1 MANTG
6 ERKQLGRHARL
17 CWSDMQTNI
26 GEEILQKI
34 VALRD
39 SKIAIEKLKAI
50 FPEEAKNVSRDIKKR
65 LGEIAL
71 QHRVSGNDTKISAKP
86 ESSSSDPCSS
96 SDRDEN

>member
-39 SKIAIEKLKAI
+39 NKIAIEKLKAI
-50 FPEEAKNVSRDIKKR
+50 FPEEAKNVSHDIKKR

-71 QHRVSGNDTKISAKP
+71 QHRMSGNDTKISAKP
-86 ESSSSDPCSS
+86 ESSSSDPCFS
-96 SDRDEN
+96 SDGDEN

>member
-1 MANTG
+1 MANTS

-17 CWSDMQTNI
+17 CWSDMQTNT

-50 FPEEAKNVSRDIKKR
+50 FPEEAKNVSHDIKKR

-71 QHRVSGNDTKISAKP
+71 QHRVSGNDTKIPAKP

-96 SDRDEN
+96 SDGDEN

>member
-1 MANTG
+1 M
-6 ERKQLGRHARL
+6 
-17 CWSDMQTNI
+17 SDMQANI

-50 FPEEAKNVSRDIKKR
+50 FPEEAKNVSHDIKKR

-71 QHRVSGNDTKISAKP
+71 QHRVSGNDTKIAAKP
-86 ESSSSDPCSS
+86 ESSSSDPSSESS
-96 SDRDEN
+96 SDEDEN